1 MDLSLDNHTALVC
14 GASQG
19 IGAATAH
26 ELSLLGAR
34 VILLARNAD
43 KLKSIHSSLKPH
55 PKGHE
60 IIVCDIG
67 LRDELTNKVAA
78 KLSQTG
84 GATILVNNTGGPA
97 GGPIASASDEQFLE
111 SFEKHVLASSR
122 LAQLL
127 LPYMKQQRYGRIVNI
142 ISTSVKIPIPG
153 LGVSNTIRGAVASW
167 AKTLA
172 GEVAVDGITVNCV
185 LPGMTKTD
193 RLEAIV
199 QNTVQKTN
207 QTRDSVEAGMIAT
220 IPARRF
226 AEAHEVA
233 AAVAFLTSPAASY
246 INGVALAVDGG
257 RTGCY

>member
-1 MDLSLDNHTALVC
+1 MDMNLGEHTALVC

-34 VILLARNAD
+34 VILLARNAE
-43 KLKSIHSSLKPH
+43 KLKAVHDSLKPH
-55 PKGHE
+55 PKGHAT
-60 IIVCDIG
+60 IVCDIG
-67 LRDELTNKVAA
+67 ARDELANKVSSM
-78 KLSQTG
+78 LSQTG
-84 GATILVNNTGGPA
+84 GATILINNTGGPA
-97 GGPIASASDEQFLE
+97 GGPITHASDEQFLE
-111 SFEKHVLASSR
+111 TFEKHVLVSSR
-122 LAQLL
+122 LSHLL
-127 LPYMKQQRYGRIVNI
+127 LPYMKQRRYGRIVNI

-172 GEVAVDGITVNCV
+172 GEVAADGITVNCV

-199 QNTVQKTN
+199 QNSVQKTG
-207 QTRDSVEAGMIAT
+207 QSRDAVEAAMIAT

-226 AEAHEVA
+226 AEAQEVA